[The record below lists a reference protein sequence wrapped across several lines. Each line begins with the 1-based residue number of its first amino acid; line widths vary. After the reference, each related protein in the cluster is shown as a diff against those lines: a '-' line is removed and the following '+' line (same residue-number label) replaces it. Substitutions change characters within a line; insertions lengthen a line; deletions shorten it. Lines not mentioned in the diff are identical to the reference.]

1 MSRANPNK
9 HKQKE
14 AVLLKGGSAQ
24 TFRGM
29 LAYVQNHSPSIVV
42 FENVDTMDDRG
53 DATSNLDILLAEMS
67 NRGYENQVI
76 MSVVVVAAVVPVAAA
91 VKAAGSALME
101 FGERSIS
108 SMFATVRAV
117 MSSCVR
123 TPCCATEIFL
133 PSDHAFAVSDL
144 EIRQKKQEKRREL
157 QAKSGPTA
165 QTWMDSHMSFA
176 RSLKFRWGEAVPREL
191 KENEWYQTL
200 TEREQD
206 ALRLAKIQSQSLLFR
221 DVSQAVG
228 RVNSP
233 TLDSITGVHVLPT
246 ILPKMQLWY
255 EKQSR
260 IWLGCEAMICQ
271 GYPVL
276 PLLATY
282 EAVKRPQAWTAT
294 EVLMQELAG
303 NAMALPVVLAILQS
317 MFVSFSWAPAA
328 AEATTAHTLRRAVS
342 QEDVLQA
349 LSALAQVSD
358 RADAPRARN
367 APTSLEERIR
377 KRAKQRHEAKGR

>member
-1 MSRANPNK
+1 
-9 HKQKE
+9 
-14 AVLLKGGSAQ
+14 
-24 TFRGM
+24 M

-76 MSVVVVAAVVPVAAA
+76 MSDAAMFGLPARR
-91 VKAAGSALME
+91 KAAGSALME

-123 TPCCATEIFL
+123 TSCCAPETFL

-144 EIRQKKQEKRREL
+144 EIRQKKQDKRREL

-206 ALRLAKIQSQSLLFR
+206 ALRLATIQSPSVLFR
-221 DVSQAVG
+221 DISQAVG

-233 TLDSITGVHVLPT
+233 TLDSVPGVHVLPT

-260 IWLGCEAMICQ
+260 VWLGCEAMICQ
-271 GYPVL
+271 GYPIL

-282 EAVKRPQAWTAT
+282 EAVKRPQARTAT
-294 EVLMQELAG
+294 KVLLQELAG
-303 NAMALPVVLAILQS
+303 SAMALPVVLAI
-317 MFVSFSWAPAA
+317 F
-328 AEATTAHTLRRAVS
+328 AEHICILFMGTCRY
-342 QEDVLQA
+342 
-349 LSALAQVSD
+349 
-358 RADAPRARN
+358 
-367 APTSLEERIR
+367 
-377 KRAKQRHEAKGR
+377 